1 MVLVNVYVPVLDQQ
15 FEFNLDEETRIS
27 NLLMEMGEMLKQI
40 QMEEEIDQQD
50 SLVLSD
56 RIVISQINRIFRQCH
71 FPDPCCIQ
79 YIASVTAFEMIRKLL
94 F

>member
-56 RIVISQINRIFRQCH
+56 LDQKRVLSGNHTLAAYGITNG
-71 FPDPCCIQ
+71 
-79 YIASVTAFEMIRKLL
+79 AKLML
-94 F
+94 T